1 MPRRTASPPWRGKGV
16 TVPSAKALFVYVDGF
31 RGRYRPTITIELRDD
46 LVPARE
52 ADVLVSLIK
61 ASGIQDRIIVQSFHA
76 AGIDR
81 VQALDPTI
89 RTVYLTASEPGAE
102 AAPDHA
108 IQQGHKI
115 VTTPPNFSTLA
126 EPPTGQR

>member
-81 VQALDPTI
+81 VKALDPTI
-89 RTVYLTASEPGAE
+89 RTVYLRSEEHTSELQSLMRISYA
-102 AAPDHA
+102 
-108 IQQGHKI
+108 
-115 VTTPPNFSTLA
+115 VF
-126 EPPTGQR
+126 